1 MVRGRKVCK
10 RDKSPAESIV
20 KASQTILLLPQPQ
33 MRKYVVGE
41 SVRLLWKVRM
51 GCMSYISLIVQQNW
65 QESLFRFIF
74 TLYVYTES
82 WITLYPRVLSSDEKK
97 TSNELPNLKN
107 ALQTRFRVSSMLDTT
122 LIICN
127 ANYNADPNES
137 EGMSEGSDNAVSESL
152 HRHPRRCKDETQ
164 VIGKFRVMLSSKPKS
179 MVEAYR
185 NGVYCANYK
194 DTAICFWFRDVHKR
208 YEIKIEHSRSP
219 YLFIYRLFWRT
230 LVLKHDVRD

>member
-1 MVRGRKVCK
+1 
-10 RDKSPAESIV
+10 
-20 KASQTILLLPQPQ
+20 
-33 MRKYVVGE
+33 
-41 SVRLLWKVRM
+41 
-51 GCMSYISLIVQQNW
+51 
-65 QESLFRFIF
+65 
-74 TLYVYTES
+74 
-82 WITLYPRVLSSDEKK
+82 
-97 TSNELPNLKN
+97 
-107 ALQTRFRVSSMLDTT
+107 MLDTT

-194 DTAICFWFRDVHKR
+194 DTAICF
-208 YEIKIEHSRSP
+208 
-219 YLFIYRLFWRT
+219 
-230 LVLKHDVRD
+230 